1 MCKMVNDVP
10 EHVDRTQM
18 PETELNKF
26 ELLAPVHYSLHAP
39 ETANFVFV
47 VNTASQNALW
57 QVLSNPETRLLGD
70 ICIVVYDVDVHVAA
84 FGGETTWQL
93 ITLAE
98 LDFFAPADQVRE
110 ELASFE
116 PLDQVDDTNG
126 YELALMFASA
136 VAHQKCSKVIH
147 VSSTV
152 PFEDPEPFASASY
165 LATAHGING
174 LMSAAS
180 TFLFFVPGAGSV
192 RSGLEN
198 CKLDDSATLCEHII
212 KSVDTSVTFDMIAPA
227 EANQTLVLNTGGIF
241 TEFDQDSLIDQ
252 IRDAI
257 DRVAAVQTVI
267 RVRCSRGM
275 SVADYQGTFAKTK
288 SRDLIAFASL
298 ARDQQVRCNIRGNA
312 TDPQFNF
319 VQVSILYTDLEK
331 TRRIRV
337 LTYPVHTDEP
347 LD

>member
-1 MCKMVNDVP
+1 MVNDVP
-10 EHVDRTQM
+10 EDVDPTEM
-18 PETELNKF
+18 PETQLNEF
-26 ELLAPVHYSLHAP
+26 EVLAPGHYSLHAP

-47 VNTASQNALW
+47 VDTASQDALW
-57 QVLSNPETRLLGD
+57 QVLSNPETQLWGD
-70 ICIVVYDVDVHVAA
+70 ICIVVYGADVHVAA
-84 FGGETTWQL
+84 FGGETSWQL
-93 ITLAE
+93 IE
-98 LDFFAPADQVRE
+98 FVDGLDFFAPGDQVRE
-110 ELASFE
+110 ELAILE
-116 PLDQVDDTNG
+116 PLDQVDNTNG

-136 VAHQKCSKVIH
+136 VAHQKCSKVIQ

-152 PFEDPEPFASASY
+152 PFEDPEPFAGASY
-165 LATAHGING
+165 LAAARGING

-180 TFLFFVPGAGSV
+180 SFFFFVPGAGRV

-198 CKLDDSATLCEHII
+198 CKLDDSATLCEHIV
-212 KSVDTSVTFDMIAPA
+212 KSVDTKVTFDMIAPA

-241 TEFDQDSLIDQ
+241 TEFDQDSLVDQ

-275 SVADYQGTFAKTK
+275 GVADYEGTFAQTK

-298 ARDQQVRCNIRGNA
+298 AKDQQVRCNIRGSA

-337 LTYPVHTDEP
+337 LTYPVHEAEP